1 MGPVAGDRPLRT
13 VGAGTK
19 GDAEYGWKAPLSL
32 LSFGVTSSYG

>member
-19 GDAEYGWKAPLSL
+19 GDAEYGRKGGTEAGMKGGP
-32 LSFGVTSSYG
+32 